1 MFKDTFRNSVDSPMA
16 PAERCFPI
24 TPDDNVDIDFAT
36 KALYVGT
43 GGDVTLV
50 PVRGENPVTFR
61 NLPSGAILDVR
72 VRAVK
77 ATDTTAADI
86 VGLA

>member
-1 MFKDTFRNSVDSPMA
+1 MFDDPYRQSIDSPMT
-16 PAERCFPI
+16 PAENCFVIAPSD
-24 TPDDNVDIDFAT
+24 TAELPQAT
-36 KALYVGT
+36 KAIYIGE

-50 PVRGENPVTFR
+50 PVRGKNPVTFR

-72 VRAVK
+72 VRSIR
-77 ATDTTAADI
+77 ATGTTAREL